1 MGKSSTMYINI
12 YEYIYIYIYIDDF
25 HDFSIKPHL

>member
-12 YEYIYIYIYIDDF
+12 YEYIYIDDF
-25 HDFSIKPHL
+25 HDFPIKPHL